1 MLQYSYDIVTGGKGS
16 LLNVSRRIRQEG
28 IRRACAGDREGKLC
42 MKNLELLQAALTY
55 IEDNLTSAIHTEDIV
70 EHCYCSKST
79 LEKLFKCINGI
90 SVRDY
95 IIRRRMVCAARI
107 LRKNP
112 SQNLLE
118 LAVLCGYNS
127 NEAFGRAFKSV
138 WNCNPSEFN
147 GIYQFSELYPRL
159 RVPAQE
165 GDCYMRSKKQVD
177 ISELYDLF
185 QERKDC
191 YFVCADIKSLIPIN
205 DISHKAG
212 DLAIL
217 EAMRRLSD
225 SAGEEDVV
233 FRIGGDE
240 FVILTNTVDIAEA
253 EAIAEKIRVK
263 NGEPFCF
270 GEEKIPLSLY
280 IAVTTVS
287 VKQLRYSE
295 LFTRLHVALDEGKA
309 REDFSSQ

>member
-1 MLQYSYDIVTGGKGS
+1 
-16 LLNVSRRIRQEG
+16 
-28 IRRACAGDREGKLC
+28 
-42 MKNLELLQAALTY
+42 MKNLELLQTALTF
-55 IEDNLTSAIHTEDIV
+55 IEDNLTNAIHTEDIA

-95 IIRRRMVCAARI
+95 MIRRRMVYAARI
-107 LRKNP
+107 IRENP

-147 GIYQFSELYPRL
+147 RNYQFSELYPRL
-159 RVPAQE
+159 QVPTQE
-165 GDCYMRSKKQVD
+165 GDCFMRSKKQVD

-185 QERKDC
+185 RERRDC
-191 YFVCADIKSLIPIN
+191 YFVCADIRHLEPIN
-205 DISHKAG
+205 EISRKAG

-217 EAMRRLSD
+217 EAMKRLSD
-225 SAGEEDVV
+225 NAGEEDIV

-240 FVILTNTVDIAEA
+240 FVILTNTADIAEA
-253 EAIAEKIRVK
+253 EAVAEKIRIK
-263 NGEPFCF
+263 NGETFSF
-270 GEEKIPLSLY
+270 EEREIPLSLH
-280 IAVTTVS
+280 IAVATVT
-287 VKQLRYSE
+287 VEPLRYSD
-295 LFTRLHVALDEGKA
+295 LFTKLHMTINGFKK
-309 REDFSSQ
+309 

>member
-1 MLQYSYDIVTGGKGS
+1 
-16 LLNVSRRIRQEG
+16 
-28 IRRACAGDREGKLC
+28 
-42 MKNLELLQAALTY
+42 MKNLKLLQTALTY
-55 IEDNLTSAIHTEDIV
+55 MEDNLTSDIHTEDIA

-90 SVRDY
+90 TVRDY
-95 IIRRRMVCAARI
+95 MIRRRMVYAARV
-107 LRKNP
+107 LRENP

-159 RVPAQE
+159 RVPTQE
-165 GDCYMRSKKQVD
+165 GDCYMRSRKQVD

-185 QERKDC
+185 RERKDC
-191 YFVCADIKSLIPIN
+191 YFVCADIKSLVPIN
-205 DISHKAG
+205 DISRKAG

-225 SAGEEDVV
+225 CAGEEDVV

-240 FVILTNTVDIAEA
+240 FAILTNTADLEKAE
-253 EAIAEKIRVK
+253 EIAEKVRAK
-263 NGEPFCF
+263 NGEPVCF
-270 GEEKIPLSLY
+270 EEYKIPLSLHV
-280 IAVTTVS
+280 AVTAMAA
-287 VKQLRYSE
+287 KLRYSE
-295 LFTRLHVALDEGKA
+295 LFTGLHVALDEEKGV
-309 REDFSSQ
+309 RSSSDVRN